1 MCVCLCVCTSV
12 KWVVKWVYNMT
23 KAADMELL
31 AQNKFDFEAKFLT
44 VFSIV
49 LV

>member
-1 MCVCLCVCTSV
+1 MCVCLCVCTS
-12 KWVVKWVYNMT
+12 VKWVYNMT